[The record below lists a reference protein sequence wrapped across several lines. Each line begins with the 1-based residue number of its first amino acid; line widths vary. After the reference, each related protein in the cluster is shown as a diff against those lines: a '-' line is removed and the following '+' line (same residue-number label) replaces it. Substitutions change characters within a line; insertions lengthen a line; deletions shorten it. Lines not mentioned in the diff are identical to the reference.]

1 MSTVPAVLREWL
13 PLVDEAVQSLNRS
26 QPELGD
32 AIVAVSRGPAGRQLE
47 KWIETTAISHI
58 LAWRFDSAT
67 QVEVDE
73 SDRTL
78 PCGSEGTR
86 WVFDRFSRTYLS
98 DWQRYS
104 LDWELAFLR
113 EPERVAASVGLPV
126 EMLLERPTSEE
137 MVLDQ
142 LACRILDAQVHD
154 PVIADLSRIELIEQL
169 VALLQADQIDQARLL
184 ARRALDAS
192 PADAALRN
200 AHAFCSIPLD
210 AKTSLSTLKSLEGAV
225 EPQVRLA
232 NEASAMLVL
241 GDKDGA
247 EAALRA
253 LESENVS
260 NVVAWL
266 WVPSSL
272 LPNAAPSIEET
283 RIGAWPDSCHP
294 PLPGLAAGR

>member
-1 MSTVPAVLREWL
+1 VPSVLKEWL
-13 PLVDEAVQSLNRS
+13 PLVNEAVQSLNRS

-32 AIVAVSRGPAGRQLE
+32 VVVAVSHGPAGRHLE
-47 KWIETTAISHI
+47 KWIDTTAISHI
-58 LAWRFDSAT
+58 LAWRFDNAT
-67 QVEVDE
+67 KVEVDE

-113 EPERVAASVGLPV
+113 EPERVAASVGLSV
-126 EMLLERPTSEE
+126 EMLLERPTSEG

-154 PVIADLSRIELIEQL
+154 PVIADLSRFELIEQL

-192 PADAALRN
+192 PTDAALQN

-210 AKTSLSTLKSLEGAV
+210 ARISLSTLKSLEGAV

-247 EAALRA
+247 ETALRA
-253 LESENVS
+253 LESEGAS

-272 LPNAAPSIEET
+272 LPHAAPSIEET
-283 RIGAWPDSCHP
+283 RIGTWVSRAQLVLEGS
-294 PLPGLAAGR
+294 R